1 MYTSCFCAVT
11 AAAAAARTVE
21 LYSIILHATHTL
33 KVALKAVN
41 KFFCHHLVRS
51 ANLPEGLYVLPS
63 VISIFCLSSFLM
75 ISRRQII

>member
-41 KFFCHHLVRS
+41 KFLCHHLNYILHLS
-51 ANLPEGLYVLPS
+51 VL
-63 VISIFCLSSFLM
+63 ILRWFC
-75 ISRRQII
+75 